1 MMSGFNLFFNLI
13 HINMGHGC
21 ILTVEDLGQL
31 FESRSA
37 SLDVEE
43 VDEEKL
49 NEDPDLVGR

>member
-1 MMSGFNLFFNLI
+1 
-13 HINMGHGC
+13 MGHGC

>member
-1 MMSGFNLFFNLI
+1 MVSGFDLFLNLMQ
-13 HINMGHGC
+13 INMGHSC
-21 ILTVEDLGQL
+21 IITVEDLGQL

-49 NEDPDLVGR
+49 NKDPDLVRC

>member
-31 FESRSA
+31 YESRSA